1 MLEPIEELLVELQER
16 AAASP
21 AARRDL
27 LAELGREQGLKPR
40 QRRRLRV
47 LDAAACENAAVVD
60 AAFELATPNGVARP
74 LRAGIRAMMV
84 RVLAGDLALG
94 EAGRRVPWVDWARV
108 LRVRDELSRDADP
121 VRRIARAAALRPEI
135 AARLWR
141 AYGAE
146 ADAVAAGLVGPAP
159 QVLRCNRLRDS
170 RDGLAARLAAEGVR
184 TRPCGSAEDGL
195 EVLGSAQ
202 LFATAAFREGGFE
215 IQDEASQLVAALV
228 DPPPGGRVLDV
239 CAGAGG
245 KTLAIAARHP
255 DAAILALDVDG
266 PRLAALRRRARRAGA
281 ERIEVRRVG
290 VADWPE
296 EVSAW
301 ARSADRILVDAPC
314 SGIGALRRHPELRE
328 RLDEAELRRLGRLQR
343 ELLGRAAAALRPG
356 ARLCYATCSLL
367 PDENEVVVEELLAAD
382 PGLVSVPAGLGG
394 ERFFRT
400 LPRPGGPDGF
410 FGARFERRC

>member
-108 LRVRDELSRDADP
+108 LRVRDELARDSDP

-159 QVLRCNRLRDS
+159 QVLRGNRLRNS
-170 RDGLAARLAAEGVR
+170 RDELAARLAADGVR
-184 TRPCGSAEDGL
+184 TRPCRSAADGL

-290 VADWPE
+290 AADWPE
-296 EVSAW
+296 EVRAW

-382 PGLVSVPAGLGG
+382 PGLGSVPAGVGG

-410 FGARFERRC
+410 FAALVERRC

>member
-108 LRVRDELSRDADP
+108 LRVRDELARDADP

-382 PGLVSVPAGLGG
+382 PGLGSVPAGVGG